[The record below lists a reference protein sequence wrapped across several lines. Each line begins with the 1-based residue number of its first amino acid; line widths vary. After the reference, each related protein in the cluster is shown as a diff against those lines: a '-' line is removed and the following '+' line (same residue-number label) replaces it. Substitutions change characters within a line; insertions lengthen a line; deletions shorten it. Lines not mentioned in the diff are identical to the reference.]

1 MIVPMKKVNILCEAH
16 DAESTV
22 RSLRALGVMH
32 VEHENAPESTNITKL
47 REQVGVIN
55 SALDVLN
62 QVGSSE
68 KERIPQEPLLN
79 KDWREV
85 AGQILDSRKRYEQLE
100 IASRGVIGQI
110 QEWEGWGDIEPSE
123 VQFLQER
130 GVYIRLFLVPLKEVK
145 YFPDDVV
152 VKTIFATGD
161 IAHCVAIARRRFE
174 CPYPE
179 IALPKQSV
187 SAMKRQLQ
195 EMNEGMES
203 ARKDLLSYARY
214 RDSLSKIRRELE
226 KEIEFQEVLSGMGR
240 DGPISYVT
248 GYIPFDVEAQLIAE
262 ARKKRWGV
270 LINDP
275 SDIDEVPT
283 LIRNPKWA
291 SLIKPVLGLLGL
303 TPGYREL
310 DVSIPFLVFFSLFFG
325 ILIGDAGY
333 GVAYIL
339 ITLILQKVVLKNWIL
354 ENPDLKTTFSLFYL
368 LGCSA
373 VIWGVLTGVFFG
385 QTWLLNIGYVPPVP
399 ELNDPSFIQTFCF
412 FIGALHLSIAHSW
425 RAVLKF
431 PSLTFLSDIGWI
443 CVLWTA
449 FFLARYLILGEAF
462 PSFGMGLISAGVLL
476 VIFFTHP
483 QRNVLKGIGTGLA
496 TVALSLMNNFTDV
509 ISYIRLFA
517 VGLATLA
524 IAETTNTL
532 AFGFGNGIVALVA
545 SAVILITGHGLN
557 IILGPMSVLVHG
569 VRLNVLEFSGH
580 ANVTW
585 SGTAFDPLKE
595 E

>member
-1 MIVPMKKVNILCEAH
+1 MV
-16 DAESTV
+16 
-22 RSLRALGVMH
+22 
-32 VEHENAPESTNITKL
+32 
-47 REQVGVIN
+47 
-55 SALDVLN
+55 
-62 QVGSSE
+62 
-68 KERIPQEPLLN
+68 
-79 KDWREV
+79 
-85 AGQILDSRKRYEQLE
+85 
-100 IASRGVIGQI
+100 
-110 QEWEGWGDIEPSE
+110 
-123 VQFLQER
+123 
-130 GVYIRLFLVPLKEVK
+130 
-145 YFPDDVV
+145 
-152 VKTIFATGD
+152 FATGD
-161 IAHCVAIARRRFE
+161 IAHCVAIARREFE
-174 CPYPE
+174 CPFPE

-187 SAMKRQLQ
+187 SAMKRQLL

-214 RDSLSKIRRELE
+214 RDSLTKIRSELE
-226 KEIEFQEVLSGMGR
+226 KEIEFQQVLAGMGR

-262 ARKKRWGV
+262 AREKRWGI

-275 SDIDEVPT
+275 SYIDEVPT

-291 SLIKPVLGLLGL
+291 SLIRPVLGLLGL

-310 DVSIPFLVFFSLFFG
+310 DVSIPFLIFFSLFFG

-339 ITLILQKVVLKNWIL
+339 ITLVLQKVVLKKWVL

-373 VIWGVLTGVFFG
+373 VVWGVLTGVFFG
-385 QTWLLNIGYVPPVP
+385 QTWLLALGYVPPVP
-399 ELNDPSFIQTFCF
+399 ELNDTNFIQTFCF

-449 FFLARYLILGEAF
+449 FLLARYLILGEAF
-462 PSFGMGLISAGVLL
+462 PSFGLWLIAAGISL

-545 SAVILITGHGLN
+545 SVVILITGHGLN

>member
-47 REQVGVIN
+47 REQVVVIN

-462 PSFGMGLISAGVLL
+462 PSFGIGLISAGVLL

>member
-1 MIVPMKKVNILCEAH
+1 MIIPMKKAHILCEAH

-22 RSLRALGVMH
+22 KSLRALGVMH
-32 VEHENAPESTNITKL
+32 VEHENTPESTNIAAL
-47 REQVGVIN
+47 REQVVLIN

-62 QVGSSE
+62 QGAVSE
-68 KERIPQEPLLN
+68 REKIPQEHTWN
-79 KDWREV
+79 TDWREV
-85 AGQILDSRKRYEQLE
+85 AGQILDSKKRHEQLE
-100 IASRGVIGQI
+100 IASRGLIGQI
-110 QEWEGWGDIEPSE
+110 QEWERWGDIEPSE
-123 VQFLQER
+123 VQFLRER
-130 GVYIRLFLVPLKEVK
+130 GIYVRLFLVPLKEVK
-145 YFPDDVV
+145 NFPDDVV
-152 VKTIFATGD
+152 GKMIFATGD
-161 IAHCVAIARRRFE
+161 IAHCVAIARREFE
-174 CPYPE
+174 CPFPE

-214 RDSLSKIRRELE
+214 RDSLTKIRRELE
-226 KEIEFQEVLSGMGR
+226 KEIEFQQVLAGMGW
-240 DGPISYVT
+240 DGPIRYVT

-262 ARKKRWGV
+262 AREKRWGI

-291 SLIKPVLGLLGL
+291 SLIRPVLGLLGL

-310 DVSIPFLVFFSLFFG
+310 DVSIPFLIFFSLFFG

-339 ITLILQKVVLKNWIL
+339 ITLVLQKVVLKKWVL

-373 VIWGVLTGVFFG
+373 VVWGVLTGVFFG
-385 QTWLLNIGYVPPVP
+385 QTWLLALGYVPPVP
-399 ELNDPSFIQTFCF
+399 ELNDTNFIQTFCF

-449 FFLARYLILGEAF
+449 FLLARYLILGEAF
-462 PSFGMGLISAGVLL
+462 PSFGLWLIAAGISL

-545 SAVILITGHGLN
+545 SVVILITGHGLN

>member
-85 AGQILDSRKRYEQLE
+85 AGQILDSRKRHEQLE

-462 PSFGMGLISAGVLL
+462 PSFGIGLISAGVLL